1 MKSSRPG
8 ILLPAALLTA
18 VIVPQLGLGLMT
30 PTVAKLAEEFRVP
43 HEAIQETFVVYM
55 IGYALSVVLAGILA
69 DRIGA
74 RRVQISGLLICAAGC
89 LLAAFSDS
97 FYLFAVARFM
107 QALGGCVGT
116 VTTRLIVKSDYPES
130 KRLRILTTLASAI
143 ALTPCIAPLLGG
155 MLLPSLGWRWMMGG
169 VGMFNLAALVLFWQV
184 DTSPGASD
192 STGRSIIAVY
202 AANFKNADYLAYA
215 AGISL
220 VWMSYFVFLSCSTYA
235 LQTELGMSSL
245 GYGAVISLCAVG
257 YVIGSTL
264 ARALSARW
272 ALNEILLLGSKV
284 GMAGCMLLGILLS
297 VFGSVLPALLIPMV
311 FILLSVG
318 MVIPATQA
326 GLLKSVSR
334 DIGISSGQFFFFQ
347 MAAGAGYGLLV
358 SSFSELGVRGL
369 ALFIAIPMVVLF
381 VFLNMS
387 RALSKSPE
395 EQLKAVS
402 RT

>member
-1 MKSSRPG
+1 MKSSSPG
-8 ILLPAALLTA
+8 ILLPAALLAA

-43 HEAIQETFVVYM
+43 QEAIQETFVVYM
-55 IGYALSVVLAGILA
+55 VGYALSVVLAGILA
-69 DRIGA
+69 DRIGP
-74 RRVQISGLLICAAGC
+74 RRVQLSGLLICAAGC
-89 LLAAFSDS
+89 VLAAFSDS
-97 FYLFAVARFM
+97 FHLFAIARFM

-116 VTTRLIVKSDYPES
+116 VTTRLIVKSNYPES
-130 KRLRILTTLASAI
+130 GRLRILTTLASAI

-155 MLLPSLGWRWMMGG
+155 LLLPTMGWRWMMGG
-169 VGMFNLAALVLFWQV
+169 VAAFNFGALLLFWRV
-184 DTSPGASD
+184 ETSPGASD

-202 AANFKNADYLAYA
+202 ADNFKNIDYLIYA

-235 LQTELGMSSL
+235 LQTELGMSSI

-257 YVIGSTL
+257 YVVGSTL
-264 ARALSARW
+264 ARALSTRW
-272 ALNEILLLGSKV
+272 ALNEILLLGSRV
-284 GMAGCMLLGILLS
+284 GMVGCILLAILLS
-297 VFGSVLPALLIPMV
+297 VFGSVLPALLLPMV

-347 MAAGAGYGLLV
+347 MAAGAGYGLFV
-358 SSFSELGVRGL
+358 SSFPELGVRAL
-369 ALFIAIPMVVLF
+369 ALFIAIPIVVLF

-387 RALSKSPE
+387 RALSKSAPKE
-395 EQLKAVS
+395 LKAVS